1 MATNSILDGIKGIF
15 APEADARAATPA
27 ALDTVDGTG
36 DGTPVVVKSDAD
48 WRAELAPDQYRV
60 LREHA
65 TERPGTS
72 PLNREKRGGVFDCA
86 ACGNPVYTSE
96 TKYES
101 GSGWPS
107 FFAPIP
113 GAVATTVD
121 RSLGMVRTEVH
132 CANCGGHL
140 GHVFD
145 DGPRPTGQRHCIN
158 GVALDFKPEA

>member
-1 MATNSILDGIKGIF
+1 MADKGIF
-15 APEADARAATPA
+15 GSIKGRYAPEPDGHAATPA
-27 ALDTVDGTG
+27 ALAIDEGTAG
-36 DGTPVVVKSDAD
+36 GPVLARSDAE

-60 LREHA
+60 LREHG
-65 TERPGTS
+65 TERPGSS
-72 PLNREKRGGVFDCA
+72 PLNREKRTGLFDCA
-86 ACGNPVYTSE
+86 ACGTPVYTSE
-96 TKYES
+96 TKYDS

-158 GVALDFKPEA
+158 GVALDFKPAD

>member
-1 MATNSILDGIKGIF
+1 MTNDGFLGGLKGLF
-15 APEADARAATPA
+15 APEPDEQAATPA
-27 ALDTVDGTG
+27 ALAVDEGRGGTVARTED
-36 DGTPVVVKSDAD
+36 D

-72 PLNREKRGGVFDCA
+72 PLNGEKRTGVFDCA
-86 ACGNPVYTSE
+86 GCGTPVYTSE

-121 RSLGMVRTEVH
+121 RSLGMTRTEVH
-132 CANCGGHL
+132 CATCGGHL

-158 GVALDFKPEA
+158 GVALAFKPQA